1 MGSAPLSGTAVR
13 VRAYLASGVAGAL
26 APALL
31 ALLPPVLTVVVAFLV
46 AVYAARRIVPP
57 AIAASTADRQQR
69 SC

>member
-1 MGSAPLSGTAVR
+1 MGPVPLSVTAGR
-13 VRAYLASGVAGAL
+13 VRAYLALGVAGAFV
-26 APALL
+26 PALL
-31 ALLPPVLTVVVAFLV
+31 ALLPPVLAVVVAFLV